1 MWERYQ
7 GARQRRGHGPTENA
21 SAETGAPWAGEC
33 RSVTGATLWLGR
45 LALALAVTEIEPTQ
59 YAKRL
64 APKREEV
71 RVACLKPTY
80 EEREI
85 GS

>member
-1 MWERYQ
+1 
-7 GARQRRGHGPTENA
+7 
-21 SAETGAPWAGEC
+21 
-33 RSVTGATLWLGR
+33 VTGATLWLGR